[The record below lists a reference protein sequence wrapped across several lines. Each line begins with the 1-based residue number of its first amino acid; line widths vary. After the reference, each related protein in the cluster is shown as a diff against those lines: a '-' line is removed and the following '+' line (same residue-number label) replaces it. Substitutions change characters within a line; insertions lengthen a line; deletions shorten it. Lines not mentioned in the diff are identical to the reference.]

1 MFIERAY
8 ALSYITRII
17 FYDRDAEELVL
28 IRPQL
33 NMGRLL
39 SLIFVSEQLK
49 RVLSSKKQ
57 FSCRAFCLE
66 NFQNCTVGRCGC
78 QATAKSDGFLQKSIK
93 NTTIETNF
101 KYLRLQTLITLSL
114 IESCGSTPLLPAPS
128 FLQDCCFRPKNR
140 ERTLWIQKRTNVTTL
155 LATEGSGF
163 LLRLRNVKEKG
174 LDFQRL
180 QK

>member
-1 MFIERAY
+1 
-8 ALSYITRII
+8 
-17 FYDRDAEELVL
+17 
-28 IRPQL
+28 
-33 NMGRLL
+33 MGRLL

-57 FSCRAFCLE
+57 FSCSAFCLE
-66 NFQNCTVGRCGC
+66 NFQNCIVGRYGC
-78 QATAKSDGFLQKSIK
+78 QATAKSDGSLQKSIE

-101 KYLRLQTLITLSL
+101 KYSRLQILITLSL

-128 FLQDCCFRPKNR
+128 FHQDCCFRPKNR

-155 LATEGSGF
+155 LATKATEGSGF
-163 LLRLRNVKEKG
+163 LRRLRNVKEKG